1 MKNVVARV
9 TRCKIHQLFIGSYNF
24 AWLLVGYSFVT
35 RWLLVYALLQL
46 FDAASYKLP
55 N

>member
-35 RWLLVYALLQL
+35 RWLLIRYSLVTRLCS
-46 FDAASYKLP
+46 AAVV
-55 N
+55 